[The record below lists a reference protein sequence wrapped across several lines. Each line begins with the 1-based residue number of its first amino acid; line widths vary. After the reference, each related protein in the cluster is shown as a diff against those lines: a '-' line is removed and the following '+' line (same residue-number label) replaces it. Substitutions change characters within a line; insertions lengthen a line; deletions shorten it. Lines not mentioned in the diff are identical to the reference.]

1 MRYAITGSIGT
12 GKTTIAN
19 LFKEHGFKV
28 YDADKMVHDLYQ
40 DDAVL
45 ENIKKMFPE
54 AFKSGSMDNKV
65 IADVIFHN
73 EEKRKELEAYIH
85 PQVKEKILELDNCI
99 IEVPLLFESKMENL
113 FDKVILVYC
122 DKDEQIK
129 RVMNRNNIDYGDALA
144 RVNSQM
150 DINEK
155 IKLSDFVIENV
166 GTMENIQKQV
176 NDIINKL

>member
-19 LFKEHGFKV
+19 LFKKHGFKV

-40 DDAVL
+40 DEVVL

-54 AFKSGSMDNKV
+54 AFISGHMDNKV

-73 EEKRKELEAYIH
+73 EKKRKELEGYIH
-85 PQVKEKILELDNCI
+85 PQVKDKILELDNCI
-99 IEVPLLFESKMENL
+99 IEVPLLFESKMEDL

-129 RVMNRNNIDYGDALA
+129 RIMNRNNIAYDDALA

-166 GTMENIQKQV
+166 GTTQNIQKQV